1 VIVTGRSS
9 SSVLPSALVTATAYD
24 LDLVLNLAVLMS
36 PAGPLVG
43 GIPLHPLVVHAV
55 VVLLPLSAVGAIAV
69 AVRPAWRRQLGVPVL
84 LLAIAGVAAVPV
96 AVWSG
101 GYLREMLGG
110 GGPLVE
116 IHEARAMT
124 LLPVA
129 LAFVVLLAVTVLTGR
144 YADRDEPTRGGSAT
158 VGRVALG
165 SGILAAL
172 AGLAVTG
179 LVIWIGHA
187 GSAAAWSGVVG

>member
-1 VIVTGRSS
+1 
-9 SSVLPSALVTATAYD
+9 
-24 LDLVLNLAVLMS
+24 MS
-36 PAGPLVG
+36 PAGPLVD

-55 VVLLPLSAVGAIAV
+55 VVLLPLAAVGAIAV

-84 LLAIAGVAAVPV
+84 LLGIAGVAAVPV

-101 GYLREMLGG
+101 GYLRAALGG

-116 IHEARAMT
+116 VHAARATT

-129 LAFVVLLAVTVLTGR
+129 LVFVVLLAVTVLTGR
-144 YADRDEPTRGGSAT
+144 YADRDEPTRDGSAT

-172 AGLAVTG
+172 AGLVVTG

-187 GSAAAWSGVVG
+187 GSAAVWSGVLG

>member
-9 SSVLPSALVTATAYD
+9 SSALPSALVTATAYD

-36 PAGPLVG
+36 PAGPLVD

-55 VVLLPLSAVGAIAV
+55 VVLLPLAAVGAIAV

-101 GYLREMLGG
+101 GYLQAALGG

-116 IHEARAMT
+116 VHAARATT
-124 LLPVA
+124 LLPAA
-129 LAFVVLLAVTVLTGR
+129 LVFVVLLAVTVLTGR

-172 AGLAVTG
+172 AGLVVTG

-187 GSAAAWSGVVG
+187 GSVAVWSGVGG

>member
-1 VIVTGRSS
+1 
-9 SSVLPSALVTATAYD
+9 
-24 LDLVLNLAVLMS
+24 
-36 PAGPLVG
+36 
-43 GIPLHPLVVHAV
+43 
-55 VVLLPLSAVGAIAV
+55 
-69 AVRPAWRRQLGVPVL
+69 
-84 LLAIAGVAAVPV
+84 
-96 AVWSG
+96 
-101 GYLREMLGG
+101 
-110 GGPLVE
+110 
-116 IHEARAMT
+116 MT

-129 LAFVVLLAVTVLTGR
+129 LVFVVLLAVTVLTGR